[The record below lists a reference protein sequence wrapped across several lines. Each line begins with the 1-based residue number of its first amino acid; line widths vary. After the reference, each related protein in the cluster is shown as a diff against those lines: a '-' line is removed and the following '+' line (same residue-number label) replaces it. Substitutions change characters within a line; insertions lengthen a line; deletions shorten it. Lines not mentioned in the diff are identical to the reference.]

1 MMKQNVLVISTSLR
15 KNSNSEILA
24 KEFEKGAKAAGNTV
38 EFISLANKQIGFCIG
53 CLSCLKSKKCFM
65 KDA

>member
-24 KEFEKGAKAAGNTV
+24 KEFEKGAKAAGNMV
-38 EFISLANKQIGFCIG
+38 RFSGHRFEINKIHIGG
-53 CLSCLKSKKCFM
+53 
-65 KDA
+65 

>member
-24 KEFEKGAKAAGNTV
+24 KEFEKGVPKRPEIPLNL
-38 EFISLANKQIGFCIG
+38 FHWLISK
-53 CLSCLKSKKCFM
+53 
-65 KDA
+65 

>member
-24 KEFEKGAKAAGNTV
+24 KEFEKGAKAAGIQLNLFHWQT
-38 EFISLANKQIGFCIG
+38 
-53 CLSCLKSKKCFM
+53 SK
-65 KDA
+65 